1 MTVAPGT
8 NPGIIN
14 GPLYKAARTATQYV
28 NVPPS
33 FHRLRNAIGL
43 TMGLF
48 LGRKTM
54 DVLVGQKPDGTVV
67 DPLDLPAPL
76 RPLCGVLPYDHFSD
90 DPKDRWMKVFDRFV
104 PAVVGGIGGC
114 MGSASF
120 FETNFLKPVE
130 AKMAAPAKNFFLAD
144 AERQALYHQAKPWS
158 LMTGTSALFGSASGF
173 GLFPSIAHYGADLGT
188 LFVMRSE
195 RAAAPL
201 GSLVN
206 AHTHMPFRP
215 NKLINNLIEYAA
227 GNPAANPAQLNE
239 YANGILKT
247 WFRGVKPE
255 QIQGFVDIVKKE
267 RNQFLKE
274 GRLPQEAAEKV
285 KESMK
290 KMLGDTGLEKTFIK
304 LGLDPRE
311 AALGDQGFI
320 SIISHTIGDTIGLGV
335 SKKTDKTWQLVKEG
349 MEIRNPELTKK
360 AFDVNAHKFDH
371 NALQKAAAVAAIG
384 GGAAGMAAITMAKD
398 AVASDLHKG
407 HTPQAGHDNTQTPQ
421 PSETTPKADAATP
434 VNTDADE
441 TPCTPPHLMS
451 PDFAK
456 RISPEAIGQSRQ
468 HILHSKKQNGFV
480 NGKVLDAA
488 EGVTDMFNVINGVTS
503 HRLYCAAG
511 LSAGSWLGEEVMKAL
526 TGVNFFGVAV
536 KKEDV
541 LKPLQK
547 MYKTLAFNPH
557 SDLPKDKWMQ
567 VMRWGIP
574 TAIGGAAVV
583 AASGMFFKDRER
595 EFRNPKFLDEAEEA
609 ATFAQAK
616 PWSYLSAVTA
626 LFGGSS
632 GFAWIPGINY
642 MTNLG
647 TRYTMASGRKVS
659 LPALGAGWSNNS
671 TLFPFGPPGMLDL
684 LIKESVNNKS
694 ANPELLETY
703 AIGVLKPWFDNVTPQ
718 QVEAFVMKVH
728 EVRDRFFKDGGV
740 PENLKEQL
748 ENELNAHFHSA
759 GLEHTLEEIGLD
771 PLKAHIG
778 ANGFSGK
785 ISDTL
790 GSKKAVDQI
799 KSKYTQTY
807 LERLH
812 DQRYEASKTPSTPAP
827 RTE

>member
-1 MTVAPGT
+1 MTINPKGLST

-14 GPLYKAARTATQYV
+14 GPLYKAARLTTQYV

-43 TMGLF
+43 TLGLF
-48 LGRKTM
+48 LGRKAM
-54 DVLVGQKPDGTVV
+54 DVLVGQTPDGTKV
-67 DPLDLPAPL
+67 DPMDLPMPL
-76 RPLCGVLPYDHFSD
+76 RSICGVLPYDHFSD

-104 PAVVGGIGGC
+104 PAVTGGIGAC

-120 FETNFLKPVE
+120 FQTSFLKPVE
-130 AKMAAPAKNFFLAD
+130 AKMAAPAKEFFLAD
-144 AERQALYHQAKPWS
+144 AERQTLYHQAKPWS
-158 LMTGTSALFGSASGF
+158 VMTGTSALFGSASGF
-173 GLFPSIAHYGADLGT
+173 GLFPSVSHYGADLGT

-201 GSLVN
+201 GALVN
-206 AHTHMPFRP
+206 SHTHMPFRP
-215 NKLINNLIEYAA
+215 TKLINNMIEYVA
-227 GNPAANPAQLNE
+227 GNPTANPAQLNE

-247 WFRGVKPE
+247 WFRGVKDE

-267 RNQFLKE
+267 RAQFIKE
-274 GRLPQEAAEKV
+274 GRLPEESAAKL

-290 KMLGDTGLEKTFIK
+290 KMLGDAGIEKTFIK

-311 AALGDQGFI
+311 AAFGDQGFI
-320 SIISHTIGDTIGLGV
+320 SIISKTIGDTLGLGV
-335 SKKTDKTWQLVKEG
+335 SQKSEKTWQLVKEG
-349 MEIRNPELTKK
+349 IELRNPELAKK
-360 AFDVNAHKFDH
+360 AFDASAHQY
-371 NALQKAAAVAAIG
+371 APSVLQKGAAFGAIGASAAGMVAISTAKDADVGDLNTRPKAGTELSKELASADPTADMAANAVAAGTANVEGTPEHLLSPTFGSRITPESIA
-384 GGAAGMAAITMAKD
+384 GAQ
-398 AVASDLHKG
+398 H
-407 HTPQAGHDNTQTPQ
+407 
-421 PSETTPKADAATP
+421 
-434 VNTDADE
+434 
-441 TPCTPPHLMS
+441 
-451 PDFAK
+451 
-456 RISPEAIGQSRQ
+456 
-468 HILHSKKQNGFV
+468 HILHSKKQHGIV

-503 HRLYCAAG
+503 HRLYCAVG
-511 LSAGSWLGEEVMKAL
+511 LTAGSWLGEEVMKAL

-547 MYKTLAFNPH
+547 VYKSLAFNPH

-567 VMRWGIP
+567 IMRWGVP

-583 AASGMFFKDRER
+583 VASGLFFKDKEK
-595 EFRNPKFLDEAEEA
+595 EFRDPKYLDDVEEA

-659 LPALGAGWSNNS
+659 LPAVGAGWSNNS

-684 LIKESVNNKS
+684 LIRESVNNKS

-703 AIGVLKPWFDNVTPQ
+703 AVGVLKPWFDNVTPE

-728 EVRDRFFKDGGV
+728 EVRDQFFKEGGV
-740 PENLKEQL
+740 PEDLKTQL
-748 ENELNAHFHSA
+748 KDELDAHLHGA
-759 GLEHTLEEIGLD
+759 GLEHTLQEIGLD

-785 ISDTL
+785 IADSL
-790 GSKKAVDQI
+790 GSKKSVEQI
-799 KSKYTQTY
+799 KSKYTQSY

-812 DQRYEASKTPSTPAP
+812 DQRQNAAQPPHSHPT